1 MPRRNHPPL
10 PLDKWNTF
18 WREHVEFSLYRKWKI
33 ILGPTTAA
41 QRINFIILKFCVF
54 VPLLCLFSAER
65 ANLSLHYAAF
75 YDPQKTQRPRKYPR
89 YCIRII
95 LTNIK
100 NVFHYWHLKR
110 ESWRNFLQ
118 LFWLVLGVKK
128 GDKINEINLP
138 SFGFYSLVKRCV
150 WWITNWHLRW
160 VSSLHFG
167 LNWWLIDPA
176 ETSQD
181 TLRLGGRESC
191 SMTFIS
197 YL

>member
-1 MPRRNHPPL
+1 MEYLLTWARRIFAQPKMKNYSRSHNGSATNKFYHFEVLCVCAFAVFIFRWQTSKPSPSL
-10 PLDKWNTF
+10 CGILRSSENTEASQIPTLLHKNNINQHQKCISLLTLEE
-18 WREHVEFSLYRKWKI
+18 RE
-33 ILGPTTAA
+33 
-41 QRINFIILKFCVF
+41 
-54 VPLLCLFSAER
+54 
-65 ANLSLHYAAF
+65 
-75 YDPQKTQRPRKYPR
+75 
-89 YCIRII
+89 
-95 LTNIK
+95 
-100 NVFHYWHLKR
+100 R

-181 TLRLGGRESC
+181 TLRLRGENHAQWHLSA
-191 SMTFIS
+191 IS
-197 YL
+197 NHNS